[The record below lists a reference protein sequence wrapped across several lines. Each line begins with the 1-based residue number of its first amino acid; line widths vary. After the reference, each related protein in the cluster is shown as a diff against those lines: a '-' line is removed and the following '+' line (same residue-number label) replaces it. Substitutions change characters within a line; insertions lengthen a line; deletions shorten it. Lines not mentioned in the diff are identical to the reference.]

1 MSEYNQ
7 YITAVNKIFDYL
19 SKMKVGWDG
28 LDNINYIA
36 SIEEYRQVVIDNL
49 KLFKNPSQPNN
60 PVKEENQPTQEINQ
74 NNKEPAKEE
83 TKQ

>member
-60 PVKEENQPTQEINQ
+60 PVKEEKQPTQEINQ